1 MDAAFPDGGE
11 TDRQE
16 DLAHAAA
23 RGVALLL
30 LLLLPGQRSEHVEV
44 KMQRYDLV
52 CTTNRTTNNRNA
64 SRQSKQPQDSRRS
77 S

>member
-11 TDRQE
+11 TDRQK
-16 DLAHAAA
+16 DLADLRAEFRLAKE
-23 RGVALLL
+23 
-30 LLLLPGQRSEHVEV
+30 RSEHVPCNVEV
-44 KMQRYDLV
+44 KMQRYDLI

-64 SRQSKQPQDSRRS
+64 SRQSKQPQDSCRS